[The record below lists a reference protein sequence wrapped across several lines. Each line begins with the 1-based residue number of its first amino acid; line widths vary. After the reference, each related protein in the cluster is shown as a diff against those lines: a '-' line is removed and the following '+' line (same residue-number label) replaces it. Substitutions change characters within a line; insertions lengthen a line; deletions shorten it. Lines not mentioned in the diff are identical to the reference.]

1 MAYHILIV
9 DDDRTILES
18 MARLLRF
25 GKYRVSTAF
34 NGAEGIE
41 HAILDR
47 PDLILLDMSMP
58 EMDGRQVIASLRER
72 QAGDIPVILITGN
85 GQAAET
91 AKELGI
97 AAGIDKPCTM
107 PMILKTINRV
117 LTAHGV
123 S

>member
-34 NGAEGIE
+34 NGSEGIE

-107 PMILKTINRV
+107 PVILKTIDRV